1 MLLVGAGSRS
11 RPKTWRLCNIEIKAQ
26 NLLTLL
32 KKLNVLPDS
41 PRSGFVDM
49 QIFQVAATI
58 VLVNL
63 QRGITHPGDQLFTSE
78 KKENLCNN
86 YRNHCSVVE
95 PVKKFR
101 LRADI
106 GVLWWQSSDNA
117 YKILTIY
124 TQIER
129 KNRNTFKKAKLFTLF
144 LKTGFFV
151 VEIVKKNF
159 WPEPAAW
166 VEAGAGQYWTG
177 STTLGTRVQD
187 SLTRLKWDGS
197 VKS

>member
-1 MLLVGAGSRS
+1 M
-11 RPKTWRLCNIEIKAQ
+11 
-26 NLLTLL
+26 
-32 KKLNVLPDS
+32 
-41 PRSGFVDM
+41 
-49 QIFQVAATI
+49 
-58 VLVNL
+58 
-63 QRGITHPGDQLFTSE
+63 
-78 KKENLCNN
+78 
-86 YRNHCSVVE
+86 
-95 PVKKFR
+95 KKFR

-151 VEIVKKNF
+151 VEIVKKIF
-159 WPEPAAW
+159 GPEPAAW
-166 VEAGAGQYWTG
+166 VEAGAGQDWTG

>member
-32 KKLNVLPDS
+32 KKLSVLPDS

-86 YRNHCSVVE
+86 YRNHCSIVE

-144 LKTGFFV
+144 LITGFFV
-151 VEIVKKNF
+151 VEIVKKIF
-159 WPEPAAW
+159 GPEPAAW
-166 VEAGAGQYWTG
+166 VEAGAGQDWTG

-187 SLTRLKWDGS
+187 SLTRLS